1 MNTNQLPSLLGEL
14 EQELQRL
21 KLWDIIPP
29 SAEAL
34 ASSEPFCV
42 DTLAL
47 NQWLQ
52 WIFIPRLQA
61 LLDGGLPLPSNCGI
75 LPIAEEF
82 CGKQSCDCKQLL
94 AVISKIDQYL
104 S

>member
-1 MNTNQLPSLLGEL
+1 MRNEQISSLLTEL
-14 EQELQRL
+14 EQELQHL
-21 KLWDIIPP
+21 NMWEFSPP
-29 SAEAL
+29 SAESL
-34 ASSEPFCV
+34 TSTEPFCV

-52 WIFIPRLQA
+52 WIFIPRLRA
-61 LLDGGLPLPSNCGI
+61 LIEGSLPLPSNCSI

-82 CGKQSCDCKQLL
+82 CGQQSADCTKLL
-94 AVISKIDQYL
+94 IIITKIDQYF